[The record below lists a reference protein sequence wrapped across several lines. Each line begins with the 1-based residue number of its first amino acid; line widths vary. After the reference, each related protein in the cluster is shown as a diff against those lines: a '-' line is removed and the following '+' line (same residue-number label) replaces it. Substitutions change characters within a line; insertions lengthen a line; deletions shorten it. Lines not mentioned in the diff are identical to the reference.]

1 MTHPADI
8 ARVFIGCD
16 PNDCDLEQMMVLEYS
31 LRKHASIPV
40 QIVWMQLS
48 RDPASFW
55 FSNGEGEGWTTE
67 CWATP
72 FSAFRWGIPAYCN
85 FQGRAFYS
93 DADVLYLSDI
103 AEIWHHPMEEGT
115 AILAAGTGKDLR
127 LGEMLWDCEAAA
139 RFLPSLEQLRGDRL
153 GHKKMQQFF
162 EQHPEFVAPLKP
174 EYSNLD
180 GDDLPVESLKAI
192 HYSDMGSQF
201 SHHYSLPRLK
211 AENRQHWFDGKIYR
225 HYRDDLRELFEQYY
239 HEALQAG
246 YTLEQYRNVL
256 PYGRFNKQSQEKYD
270 GNPITRKKKPFLQR
284 VLRSLLD

>member
-1 MTHPADI
+1 MTQPMDI
-8 ARVFIGCD
+8 ARVFVGCD

-40 QIVWMQLS
+40 QIEWMRLS
-48 RDPASFW
+48 RDPADFW
-55 FSNGEGEGWTTE
+55 YSNAAGEGWTTE

-72 FSAFRWGIPAYCN
+72 FSAFRWGIPAFCN

-103 AEIWHHPMEEGT
+103 AEIWRHPMGEGK
-115 AILAAGTGKDLR
+115 AILAAGSGQDLR

-139 RFLPSLEQLRGDRL
+139 RFLPPLEALRGDRL

-162 EQHPEFVAPLKP
+162 EQHPELVEPLKP

-180 GDDLPVESLKAI
+180 GDDLPLGSLKAL

-201 SHHYSLPRLK
+201 SHRYAMPRLK
-211 AENRQHWFDGKIYR
+211 AENRSHWFDGKIYR

-239 HEALQAG
+239 QEALQAG
-246 YTLEQYRNVL
+246 YTLERYRNV
-256 PYGRFNKQSQEKYD
+256 PPFGSFNKQSQRKYD

-284 VLRSLLD
+284 VFGGLLG

>member
-1 MTHPADI
+1 MTQPADT
-8 ARVFIGCD
+8 ALVFIGCD

-40 QIVWMQLS
+40 HIEWMRLS

-55 FSNGEGEGWTTE
+55 HSNGAGVGWNTE

-72 FSAFRWGIPAYCN
+72 FSAFRWGIPAFCN

-103 AEIWHHPMEEGT
+103 AEIWHHPMEEGK
-115 AILAAGTGKDLR
+115 AILASGIGKDLR

-139 RFLPSLEQLRGDRL
+139 HFLPPLEELHRDRH

-162 EQHPEFVAPLKP
+162 EQHPEYVESLAP

-180 GDDLPVESLKAI
+180 GDDLPLEALKAL

-201 SHHYSLPRLK
+201 SHRFSLPRLQS
-211 AENRQHWFDGKIYR
+211 ENRCHWFDGKIYS

-239 HEALQAG
+239 HEALAAG
-246 YTLEQYRNVL
+246 YTLEQYRNPQL
-256 PYGRFNKQSQEKYD
+256 FGHFNKQSQKQYD
-270 GNPITRKKKPFLQR
+270 GNTITRKKKPFLQR
-284 VLRSLLD
+284 MFGNMFG